1 MEDSSATCWTII
13 RRAAAGEGS
22 DKETFARYYRPAIRS
37 YLGARWRASSLK
49 AEIDDATQEVFLEC
63 FRGVLDRADETRKG
77 GFRAL
82 LYGVTRN
89 VARRFEERDRKKRE
103 VQPSSSGF
111 AERVVADDPS
121 LSLVFDRTWAESI
134 IDHARDIQARRA
146 ERKGEDAQRR
156 VELLRLR
163 FEENTPIRA
172 IAARWEVEPQWLHN
186 QYAKARKEF
195 LNALIEAVRVH
206 HPAPPDKVEKECA
219 RLLQFFE

>member
-1 MEDSSATCWTII
+1 VI
-13 RRAAAGEGS
+13 RGAAAGEVS
-22 DKETFARYYRPAIRS
+22 DKEAFARYYRPAIRS
-37 YLGARWRASSLK
+37 YLGARWRHSPLK

-89 VARRFEERDRKKRE
+89 VARRFEERDRNRRE

-111 AERVVADDPS
+111 AERVAANEPS
-121 LSLVFDRTWAESI
+121 LSVVFDRAWAESI
-134 IDHARDIQARRA
+134 LDHAREAQARRA
-146 ERKGEDAQRR
+146 ARQGADAQRR
-156 VELLRLR
+156 VDLLRLR
-163 FEENTPIRA
+163 FEEDTPIRA
-172 IAARWEVEPQWLHN
+172 IAAQWEVEPQWLHN

-195 LNALIEAVRVH
+195 LQALTEVVRFH
-206 HPAPPDKVEKECA
+206 HPAPPPEVEAECA